1 MVFLELVLQLLNLRN
16 FLVNSVFEVDN
27 LCGKVLLDCELGVF
41 CVLNF
46 KGELFVSGF
55 KLSVGCFESEEVLLH
70 GLVLRRQIA
79 DFLGFGSDFFDH
91 FFSFVSVLIG
101 SELGI
106 MLKLFDFELKF
117 GEDPLIVLKEGLN
130 FVVIGIDN
138 HELIFEFF

>member
-1 MVFLELVLQLLNLRN
+1 MEFFLKLLNLRN

-46 KGELFVSGF
+46 EGEFFVRGF

-70 GLVLRRQIA
+70 GLVLRGQIA

-101 SELGI
+101 GELGI
-106 MLKLFDFELKF
+106 MLELLDFELEF
-117 GEDPLIVLKEGLN
+117 GEDSLVILKEGLN